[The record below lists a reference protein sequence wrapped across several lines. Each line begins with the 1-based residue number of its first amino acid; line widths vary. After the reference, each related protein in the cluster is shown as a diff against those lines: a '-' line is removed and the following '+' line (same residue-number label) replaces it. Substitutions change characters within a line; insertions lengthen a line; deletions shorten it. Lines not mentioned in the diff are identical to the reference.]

1 MAQIEPAMFESVTAK
16 TKNLPS
22 LIKQDRPKRECRSR
36 KRPYD
41 LEQYSSKRLKYDQID
56 IDEQIDSSCTFGL
69 TTSDTDEDNDT
80 ESKCSTSD
88 DTEQILIK
96 KIDDNSD
103 IEDVEEETTNI
114 YFSKTSADQ
123 HRHIPVVVNETIIE
137 KQQALSR
144 HSKRLVSQFKYLYDH
159 GLRKPIQPTNAL
171 ENFNNQ
177 TNEIYLEKL
186 RWELR
191 NTFNRIDLF
200 KEGYCVL
207 SNEPFP
213 FYSLCYMVKA
223 SFYSHFNIRQ
233 IIWMDS
239 FFKQIIM
246 SLKVESGGSWKNL

>member
-56 IDEQIDSSCTFGL
+56 IDDQLDSSCTFGL
-69 TTSDTDEDNDT
+69 TTSDTDEDND
-80 ESKCSTSD
+80 STSD
-88 DTEQILIK
+88 DTEQSLIK
-96 KIDDNSD
+96 QFDDNSD
-103 IEDVEEETTNI
+103 IEDIEDDITTH
-114 YFSKTSADQ
+114 YFSKISSDQ
-123 HRHIPVVVNETIIE
+123 HRHIPVVLNKTIL
-137 KQQALSR
+137 QQQQTLSR
-144 HSKRLVSQFKYLYDH
+144 HSKRLISQFKYFYDH
-159 GLRKPIQPTNAL
+159 GLRKSIQPTNSL

-177 TNEIYLEKL
+177 NNEIL

-213 FYSLCYMVKA
+213 FYSLCYMV
-223 SFYSHFNIRQ
+223 NI
-233 IIWMDS
+233 
-239 FFKQIIM
+239 
-246 SLKVESGGSWKNL
+246 